1 MTKLYDERRKQLG
14 LETVTH
20 SSRLKEKLIA
30 TFQGSLIEQGI
41 GYEHKTLAVREGVN
55 SYVKDLAKDRMFDEE
70 MKILAK
76 AAKIKYSRI
85 DHADDL
91 EKKLKQAL
99 NFFGPVLLE
108 VNVHSVGEMPRY
120 FAPPP
125 HAQKD

>member
-1 MTKLYDERRKQLG
+1 LNLPDLWTAVETNCDVVFLVMNDQGYGVIKHIQESMYGGRKFYAD
-14 LETVTH
+14 
-20 SSRLKEKLIA
+20 LIGPN
-30 TFQGSLIEQGI
+30 F
-41 GYEHKTLAVREGVN
+41 
-55 SYVKDLAKDRMFDEE
+55 EE
-70 MKILAK
+70 LAK

-85 DHADDL
+85 DHANDL

-99 NFFGPVLLE
+99 NFSGPVLLE

>member
-1 MTKLYDERRKQLG
+1 MNDQGYGVIKHIQESMYGGRKFYAD
-14 LETVTH
+14 
-20 SSRLKEKLIA
+20 LIGPN
-30 TFQGSLIEQGI
+30 F
-41 GYEHKTLAVREGVN
+41 
-55 SYVKDLAKDRMFDEE
+55 EE
-70 MKILAK
+70 LAK

-85 DHADDL
+85 DHANDL

-99 NFFGPVLLE
+99 NFSGPVLLE